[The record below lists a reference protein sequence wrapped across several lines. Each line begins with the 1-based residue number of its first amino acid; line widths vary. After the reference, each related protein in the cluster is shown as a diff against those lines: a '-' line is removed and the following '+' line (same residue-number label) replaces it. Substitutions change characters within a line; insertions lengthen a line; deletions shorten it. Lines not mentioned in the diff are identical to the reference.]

1 MGNATSF
8 EARADVLYK
17 RKEAIDTRQ
26 ANVNKNKSALSA
38 NTETLKA
45 NVGQQIASLK
55 DQETPME
62 REIQKATQLLRDMQ
76 RLY

>member
-1 MGNATSF
+1 MGNATSY
-8 EARADVLYK
+8 EARADALYK

-26 ANVNKNKSALSA
+26 ANVNKNKSTLSA

-45 NVGQQIASLK
+45 NVGQKVASLK

-62 REIQKATQLLRDMQ
+62 REIQKATQLLHDMQ